1 MSKATDKKDE
11 TPAKIHAP
19 LVKAYEALVES
30 NDSGIRDWWRKASKT
45 PVRDLSATIKDAQTR
60 FPAIRGIK
68 PAYANNARL
77 AVQAFEIKGAD
88 AVPVTEVMKV
98 VEKAQRAL
106 KIDGALVLV
115 GEVKDFAEFEA
126 KVESVQKPKKPR
138 AKGAKAPAIEGEV
151 TAHAIVSMAFGL
163 WQELEDVTLDTPEA
177 IAQAE
182 TFAKCI
188 TQAVTFSKGELAKSK
203 ADHPAKVSA

>member
-1 MSKATDKKDE
+1 MSKATEKDA

-126 KVESVQKPKKPR
+126 KVESVQKPKKQR
-138 AKGAKAPAIEGEV
+138 AKSAKAPAIEGEV

-163 WQELEDVTLDTPEA
+163 WQELEDCTLDTPEA

-182 TFAKCI
+182 TFAKCLA
-188 TQAVTFSKGELAKSK
+188 QAVTFSKGELAKSK
-203 ADHPAKVSA
+203 ADHPVSA